1 MTARSTSQP
10 SNTLER
16 GHVISTHYDVI
27 VLGAGSSGYVAAI
40 RAAQLGKNIQSGS
53 ADNGQ
58 PQTLSITSV
67 PAGYRQAG
75 RTAVEERGS
84 GVAASRVEA
93 VRRAGAADGRP
104 TRPPS

>member
-1 MTARSTSQP
+1 MPIGRR
-10 SNTLER
+10 ER
-16 GHVISTHYDVI
+16 TTDGI

-58 PQTLSITSV
+58 TQTLSTTSV

-75 RTAVEERGS
+75 RTAVEERRGS
-84 GVAASRVEA
+84 I
-93 VRRAGAADGRP
+93 AG
-104 TRPPS
+104 

>member
-1 MTARSTSQP
+1 MSA
-10 SNTLER
+10 L
-16 GHVISTHYDVI
+16 YDV
-27 VLGAGSSGYVAAI
+27 VALGAGSSGYVAAI

-93 VRRAGAADGRP
+93 VRGGPAGGR
-104 TRPPS
+104 R